1 MTSLS
6 SSQELP
12 RLSLESVRMG
22 RKARSRAC
30 RYFHVM
36 GEGCFVETREG
47 LKGPFRDKHA
57 AREYLELR
65 LRDRPEALESF
76 HPWRPRKG

>member
-1 MTSLS
+1 MNSLS

-12 RLSLESVRMG
+12 RLSLANVRMG

-36 GEGCFVETREG
+36 GEGCYVETREG
-47 LKGPFRDKHA
+47 LKGPFRDKHD
-57 AREYLELR
+57 AREYLEKR
-65 LRDRPEALESF
+65 LRDRPEALELY
-76 HPWRPRKG
+76 HPWRRR